1 MLYYI
6 LQNKI
11 EVKTYKNHHS
21 CPLSFSVCQCVVRGA
36 HHSSPLCSLLAKKGT
51 LFFFSVL
58 WRLSVYCRGWVKIG
72 SQCRRPHPPRP
83 RHWASASPAAAGR
96 TRARCA
102 RATVATGT
110 STVTRTATGHR
121 SRGPSRA
128 TGFVRRAG
136 PRTLL
141 AALPLVAA
149 HVPRPPTSPPSCEFE
164 LSHAPQKNKKT
175 KKSPN
180 VKLLS
185 VCFLIKKM
193 SVCFSFSSA
202 IVSFFFF
209 LFRQT
214 EQKSHA

>member
-1 MLYYI
+1 MAKVACEMLYYI

-164 LSHAPQKNKKT
+164 LSHA
-175 KKSPN
+175 N